1 MGLLSIAGL
10 LAVASTAVPTGNAG
24 LLAVQAQTHLSGAF
38 QWTEGVLLTDV
49 VPKSTVQE
57 ISVKVGTN
65 TFKFTGIFAS
75 SNSARAG
82 AAVRVLRS
90 GSIPMRVPVST
101 GVLSVSGYT
110 FSYQIPADKTTGAI
124 STNVLIP
131 YSYDSIPTISIHYPA
146 FNLIGYSMVSGGLV
160 RLATNPI
167 RYEFEI
173 PTAAKRKT
181 EGILVKTSGRYSQA
195 VLQTDS
201 NAAEGLGFFS
211 TGEGTTLRLAPTSW
225 GTVGRNIT
233 SFELNL

>member
-1 MGLLSIAGL
+1 MGLLSIASL

-24 LLAVQAQTHLSGAF
+24 SLAVQAQTHLSGAF

-110 FSYQIPADKTTGAI
+110 FSYQIPADKVTGAI

-131 YSYDSIPTISIHYPA
+131 YSFDSIPTISIHYPA
-146 FNLIGYSMVSGGLV
+146 FNLLGYSVVNGGLV
-160 RLATNPI
+160 RLSTNPA

-173 PTAAKRKT
+173 PTATKRRT
-181 EGILVKTSGRYSQA
+181 EGVLVKNSSRYSQII
-195 VLQTDS
+195 LSTNS
-201 NAAEGLGFFS
+201 NDHEGLWFAAS
-211 TGEGTTLRLAPTSW
+211 GEGSTLRFGPTSW
-225 GTVGRNIT
+225 GDVGR
-233 SFELNL
+233 SLYMFELNL

>member
-57 ISVKVGTN
+57 ISVKLGTN

-75 SNSARAG
+75 SNTSRAG

-101 GVLSVSGYT
+101 GTLSVSGYT
-110 FSYQIPADKTTGAI
+110 FNYQIPADQTTGAI
-124 STNVLIP
+124 STNILIP

-146 FNLIGYSMVSGGLV
+146 FNLVGYSVVNGGLV
-160 RLATNPI
+160 RLSTNPV

-173 PTAAKRKT
+173 PTAAKRRT
-181 EGILVKTSGRYSQA
+181 EG
-195 VLQTDS
+195 VL
-201 NAAEGLGFFS
+201 
-211 TGEGTTLRLAPTSW
+211 
-225 GTVGRNIT
+225 I
-233 SFELNL
+233 